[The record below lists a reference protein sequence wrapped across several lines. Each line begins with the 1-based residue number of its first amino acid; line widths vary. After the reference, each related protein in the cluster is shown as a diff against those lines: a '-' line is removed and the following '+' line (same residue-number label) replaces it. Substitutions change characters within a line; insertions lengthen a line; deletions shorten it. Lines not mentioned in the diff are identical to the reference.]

1 MFSGISYWLA
11 EVLLLSRRAGELG
24 MLVEDEV
31 VLEPAWNRD
40 DAIDASGSRSS
51 STPNTESA
59 PQGMFFV
66 DVHAATQ

>member
-1 MFSGISYWLA
+1 MFSWVRDWLSQ
-11 EVLLLSRRAGELG
+11 VFLLSCRAGELG

-59 PQGMFFV
+59 PQRMLLV